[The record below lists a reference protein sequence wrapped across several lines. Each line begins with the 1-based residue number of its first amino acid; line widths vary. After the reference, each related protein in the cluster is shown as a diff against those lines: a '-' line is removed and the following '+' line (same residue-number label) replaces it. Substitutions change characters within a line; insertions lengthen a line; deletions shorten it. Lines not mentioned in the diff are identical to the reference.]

1 MNLRENLFEVNNE
14 NEIDIKKYLYNIKK
28 LVEKGG
34 INEASNTLFELYN
47 KINLYDEDKILRIN
61 SLNNKPNEF
70 EIITKKSK
78 DLDEDSFMIYDNLSV
93 DQIVP
98 KKERMKLLETEIK
111 ITNYHKT
118 RKNEF
123 SKEKFCT
130 NIHRFYCYRMRKKR
144 LIV

>member
-123 SKEKFCT
+123 SKVS
-130 NIHRFYCYRMRKKR
+130 I
-144 LIV
+144 

>member
-1 MNLRENLFEVNNE
+1 
-14 NEIDIKKYLYNIKK
+14 LYNIKK

-34 INEASNTLFELYN
+34 INEASNKLFELYN

-61 SLNNKPNEF
+61 SLNKKPNEF

-78 DLDEDSFMIYDNLSV
+78 DIDEDSFMIYDNLSV

-98 KKERMKLLETEIK
+98 KKERLKLLETEIK

-123 SKEKFCT
+123 SKVS
-130 NIHRFYCYRMRKKR
+130 I
-144 LIV
+144 